1 MSDTVPPFRKAAGL
15 RPPTGQRSA
24 PVWAIVLAG
33 GEGVRLRPLVR
44 ELFGDERPKQYVPLI
59 GAVSLLRQTLN
70 RVGRVIPSERTVVVS
85 HQHHSRHVE
94 RELGGAPAPHTLFQ
108 PQDRG
113 TGAAVLFAAHWI
125 RQRERN
131 ATVVV
136 FPSDHF
142 VLEEGVFMAHVA
154 DVIAFVGRNPERL
167 VLVGARP
174 TEPDLDYGW
183 IKPGEQLALVSAGP
197 ICRVRGFW
205 EKPDPD
211 KAHHC
216 LAAGWLWNTMVF
228 AVKAETLIEAGWEF
242 LPTFLERLTRS
253 TAFAGTPHEA
263 WAIRQAYALAPT
275 SDFSR
280 SLLQDCPSFLAVSQL
295 PPLTWSDLGT
305 PARAM
310 QVLGT
315 LGIRSPRT
323 VDPRT
328 KVAALTHAENAQSA

>member
-1 MSDTVPPFRKAAGL
+1 
-15 RPPTGQRSA
+15 
-24 PVWAIVLAG
+24 
-33 GEGVRLRPLVR
+33 
-44 ELFGDERPKQYVPLI
+44 
-59 GAVSLLRQTLN
+59 
-70 RVGRVIPSERTVVVS
+70 
-85 HQHHSRHVE
+85 
-94 RELGGAPAPHTLFQ
+94 
-108 PQDRG
+108 
-113 TGAAVLFAAHWI
+113 
-125 RQRERN
+125 
-131 ATVVV
+131 
-136 FPSDHF
+136 
-142 VLEEGVFMAHVA
+142 
-154 DVIAFVGRNPERL
+154 
-167 VLVGARP
+167 
-174 TEPDLDYGW
+174 
-183 IKPGEQLALVSAGP
+183 
-197 ICRVRGFW
+197 
-205 EKPDPD
+205 
-211 KAHHC
+211 
-216 LAAGWLWNTMVF
+216 MVF